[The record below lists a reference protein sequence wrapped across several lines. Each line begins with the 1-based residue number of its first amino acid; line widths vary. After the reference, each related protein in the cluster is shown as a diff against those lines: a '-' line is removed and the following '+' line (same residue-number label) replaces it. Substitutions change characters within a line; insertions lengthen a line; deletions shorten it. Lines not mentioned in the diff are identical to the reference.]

1 MKSSFKTYM
10 LMFGG
15 IPAKPTGLATS
26 VIRRSNAF
34 SAANIENEILVH
46 DWYINYDESINYLQD
61 TNQLNSNTTVRYLY
75 NELGNDMQRDDRK
88 KIDRKP
94 QEEGWVAIQDKTRKN
109 VYRCYKEGLYLQF
122 KWYNDEGDLLFI
134 DHLLPN
140 FTREKREWFDSKG
153 YIRKVEYM
161 DFNTNSPVR
170 VLYLNKQGK
179 CFLTVSRNPKSN
191 ATNQIIYFDENGHFK
206 AEFKNEKEMLYY
218 WLAHYILVEK
228 DKKMALISEYGFN
241 RLQLQKLESQI
252 KNLNVIYTF
261 HSNHFAAPYLLGS
274 PIRNDQ
280 KDFFN
285 HISEYSA
292 VVFLTE
298 EQRADVGTQYGNSD
312 KYYAIPHHAP
322 KVVREN
328 VKRDAMK
335 VVLVGR
341 YEKIKNQDHAIKAFK
356 KVVEQIPEAKL
367 ELYGRGSEELNLR
380 KLITDL
386 ELEKNVELK
395 GFSDDVYSVF
405 FNSALSIVPSEYE
418 GICLSLMESMSAGC
432 VPISYNFKYGPKD
445 IITHNTDGMIVQK
458 GDINELANAII
469 DLLNNSQKRNSM
481 SIEAMKITDKFSEN
495 KLVDDWKKLF
505 EEVLN

>member
-1 MKSSFKTYM
+1 MKLSYKTYM

-15 IPAKPTGLATS
+15 MPAKPTGLATS

-34 SAANIENEILVH
+34 SAANIENEILVY

-61 TNQLNSNTTVRYLY
+61 TDQLNSNTQVRYLY
-75 NELGNDMQRDDRK
+75 NDLGNDTQRDDRI
-88 KIDRKP
+88 KIDRHP
-94 QEEGWVAIQDKTRKN
+94 QDEEWVAIQDKTRRN
-109 VYRCYKEGLYLQF
+109 VYRCYKDGLYKQF

-140 FTREKREWFDSKG
+140 FTREKREWYDSKG
-153 YIRKVEYM
+153 YVRKIEYM
-161 DFNTNSPVR
+161 DYGTNSPVR
-170 VLYLNKQGK
+170 ILYMNKQGK
-179 CFLTVSRNPKSN
+179 CFLTISKNPKNNS
-191 ATNQIIYFDENGHFK
+191 TNQIICFDINGNFK

-241 RLQLQKLESQI
+241 RLQLQKLESQTE
-252 KNLNVIYTF
+252 NLKVIYTF
-261 HSNHFAAPYLLGS
+261 HSNHFAAPYLFGC

-298 EQRADVGTQYGNSD
+298 EQRADVIKQFGNSE

-322 KVVREN
+322 KVVRKN
-328 VKRDAMK
+328 VERDVMR

-341 YEKIKNQDHAIKAFK
+341 YEKIKNQDHAIRAFK

-367 ELYGRGSEELNLR
+367 ELYGRGSEEPNLR
-380 KLITDL
+380 KLIADL
-386 ELEKNVELK
+386 ELGNNVELK
-395 GFSDDVYSVF
+395 GFSDDVYTVF
-405 FNSALSIVPSEYE
+405 FNSALSLVPSEYE

-432 VPISYNFKYGPKD
+432 VPIAYNFKYGPKD
-445 IITHNTDGMIVQK
+445 IINHNTDGMIVQK
-458 GDINELANAII
+458 GDIDELANTII
-469 DLLNNSQKRNSM
+469 DLLNNFQKRNCM

-495 KLVDDWKKLF
+495 KLVDDWKKIF
-505 EEVLN
+505 EEIMN